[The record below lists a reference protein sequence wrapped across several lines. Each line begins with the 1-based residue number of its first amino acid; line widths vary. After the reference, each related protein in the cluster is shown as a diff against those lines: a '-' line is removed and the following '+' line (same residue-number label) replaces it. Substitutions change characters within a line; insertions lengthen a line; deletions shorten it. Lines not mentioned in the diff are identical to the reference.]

1 MAMRAKL
8 AVAVPLGI
16 VVVAAISMTSC
27 SRVTP
32 GNVGVRVNQ
41 YGSNAGVDTTSL
53 GVGTYFTGPGVTIYE
68 CPISTQTYT
77 WTKSSNEG
85 RPLNEEF
92 SFQDKSGLIVAGD
105 VSVAYHVDPGKA
117 PILFQKYRMD
127 MDGIIAGPLRNQIR
141 SAVVNAASTM
151 SIEEIY
157 GPRKGE
163 LVAAAERKV
172 QDYFAPSGL
181 AIEQMFWAGPI
192 RIPDNILTQINAK
205 IHNEQEA
212 QAAVANEQTVEAN
225 AKSTMIKA
233 QADADSMR
241 VKAEAIAKNP
251 ALVSYE
257 WVQKWDGKMPS
268 TVYCSSSTPCV
279 GMGGK

>member
-1 MAMRAKL
+1 MMMKPKL
-8 AVAVPLGI
+8 AAVGVLI
-16 VVVAAISMTSC
+16 LLAAGTLSMTSC

-32 GNVGVRVNQ
+32 GNVGVKVDQ
-41 YGSNAGVDTTSL
+41 YGSSAGVEGTSL
-53 GVGTYFTGPGVTIYE
+53 GVGTYFTGPGATIYE
-68 CPISTQTYT
+68 YPISTQTYT
-77 WTKSSNEG
+77 WTRSSTEG
-85 RPLNEEF
+85 RPANEEF
-92 SFQDKSGLIVAGD
+92 SFQDRSGLIVAGD

-141 SAVVNAASTM
+141 SAIVNAASTM
-151 SIEEIY
+151 SIEDIY
-157 GPRKGE
+157 GPHKGD
-163 LVAAAERKV
+163 LVAAAQKKV

-181 AIEQMFWAGPI
+181 VIEQMFWAGPI

-257 WVQKWDGKMPS
+257 WVQKWDGHMPS
-268 TVYCSSSTPCV
+268 TVYCSSSNPCIQT
-279 GMGGK
+279 GGK